1 MKAKYVYIFVS
12 LVIVCALAATILF
25 VPARIGHLKLEFE
38 EELPS
43 EVNISKVGVWKE
55 FSKKNS
61 IFIEPLPYGHYLI
74 DIKFK
79 KSNFSFKLCHQ
90 NHWQKEN
97 IVVFKDNDEILITHN
112 YTNNG
117 NPIKISGNYDPV
129 KKIFVKSVVL
139 GICG

>member
-1 MKAKYVYIFVS
+1 MKAKYVYVFVS
-12 LVIVCALAATILF
+12 LVIVCAVAVTIF
-25 VPARIGHLKLEFE
+25 VPARKGHLKIEFE

-43 EVNISKVGVWKE
+43 EVNISEVGVWKE
-55 FSKKNS
+55 FSKNNS